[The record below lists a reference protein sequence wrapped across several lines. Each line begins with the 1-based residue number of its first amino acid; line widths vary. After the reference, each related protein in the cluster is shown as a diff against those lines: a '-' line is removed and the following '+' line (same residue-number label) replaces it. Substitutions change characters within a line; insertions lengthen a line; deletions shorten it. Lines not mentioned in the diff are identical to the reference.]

1 MWFRKYDLLL
11 AMAWSCHECWVS
23 VRVRCWA
30 MRRRR
35 EERGG
40 ADTCSETRGPRHIPP
55 SLGRITLHTVHIT
68 HYIHYTY
75 RSHQPGNVWIPLGA
89 GRSWPISPAQDHH
102 FRLTPPSLGLCI
114 IANDSLTE
122 IPRQCH
128 LQPLE
133 GYHWIMWYCA
143 LNLIYFHRIGKIN
156 NPVHYVKKAR
166 AGQVRQCGGLRAK
179 FSLWGENYTLGALYR
194 V

>member
-1 MWFRKYDLLL
+1 MWFRKYDLIL
-11 AMAWSCHECWVS
+11 AMPWSCHECWVS

-122 IPRQCH
+122 IPGQCH

-143 LNLIYFHRIGKIN
+143 LNLIPIFSQNWENKQSSPLCRGRGQGRSGNAGVSGQNFHFEVKIT
-156 NPVHYVKKAR
+156 H
-166 AGQVRQCGGLRAK
+166 
-179 FSLWGENYTLGALYR
+179 
-194 V
+194 

>member
-1 MWFRKYDLLL
+1 MPTRHGHTYLSSYIFDINSSLFSSNLNPSCFAEFLHQENVTKILFLIICAGSHGGSESKTWLWWVW
-11 AMAWSCHECWVS
+11 WSECWGKCEVLCNAE
-23 VRVRCWA
+23 V
-30 MRRRR
+30 
-35 EERGG
+35 EEGG
-40 ADTCSETRGPRHIPP
+40 GRHMQWDTSPP
-55 SLGRITLHTVHIT
+55 AHSSIIRPHYITHCTHYI

-114 IANDSLTE
+114 IANDSHTE
-122 IPRQCH
+122 IPGQCH

-143 LNLIYFHRIGKIN
+143 FRGD
-156 NPVHYVKKAR
+156 
-166 AGQVRQCGGLRAK
+166 
-179 FSLWGENYTLGALYR
+179 
-194 V
+194 